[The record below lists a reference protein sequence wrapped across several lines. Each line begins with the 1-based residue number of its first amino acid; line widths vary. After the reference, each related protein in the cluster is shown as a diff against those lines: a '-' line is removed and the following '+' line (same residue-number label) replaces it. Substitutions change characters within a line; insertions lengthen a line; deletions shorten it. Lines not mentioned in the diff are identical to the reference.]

1 MFLKLAFSHISPIP
15 SIYMPYPEIRV
26 TQILLALQQIIVPTL
41 PLNSYQVSLL
51 LSILITSDVAQILVS
66 LPPELL
72 LYYTVSF
79 WTLISPFNLSFV
91 LLLKRFFHNTKQI
104 NLPGPTLNYQ
114 NQTLRAPSCPQ
125 ADIPQGK
132 FKGLCNSRPSVIWI
146 KVILPASF
154 PSTLLYNFHFI
165 DATRTFSK
173 SNSWSFL
180 NT

>member
-1 MFLKLAFSHISPIP
+1 MFLKLVFSHISPIP
-15 SIYMPYPEIRV
+15 STYMPNPEIRV
-26 TQILLALQQIIVPTL
+26 TQILLALQQIIIPIL
-41 PLNSYQVSLL
+41 PLNSYQVCLL
-51 LSILITSDVAQILVS
+51 LSILITSDVAQILAS

-72 LYYTVSF
+72 LYYTVNF

-104 NLPGPTLNYQ
+104 NFPGPTLKYQ
-114 NQTLRAPSCPQ
+114 NQILRVPSCPQ

-132 FKGLCNSRPSVIWI
+132 SKGLCNSRPSVIWN

-154 PSTLLYNFHFI
+154 PSTLFYNFCFTT
-165 DATRTFSK
+165 ATRTFSK
-173 SNSWSFL
+173 LNSWSFL